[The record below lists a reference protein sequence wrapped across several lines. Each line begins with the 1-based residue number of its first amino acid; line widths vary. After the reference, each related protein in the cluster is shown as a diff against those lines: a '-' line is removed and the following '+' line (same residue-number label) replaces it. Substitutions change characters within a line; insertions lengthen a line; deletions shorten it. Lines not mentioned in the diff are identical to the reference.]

1 MGTYIGMG
9 MAAQY
14 AIPKRDLR
22 ENLVWNFV
30 GDVSEED
37 LQKELRTILP
47 ESLYGMSEDE
57 KCYYFLL
64 NGTVSVEDVISIYDE
79 FNNVVGYRK
88 EESIYIKEHR
98 DALMQ
103 MKTLGEVLKYASNR
117 KIKFWKL
124 CLVGYIYSE
133 CHLLF
138 GKMVRIPMYVDGVDF
153 YIGLSKTISES
164 ETESFDIFTDLL
176 KYRLKGF
183 KLADAMKVHLTE

>member
-1 MGTYIGMG
+1 MG

-14 AIPKRDLR
+14 AIPKKNLR
-22 ENLVWNFV
+22 ENLAWNFL

-57 KCYYFLL
+57 KGYYFSL
-64 NGTVSVEDVISIYDE
+64 NDTVSVEDVISIYDE
-79 FNNVVGYRK
+79 FNKVVGYRK
-88 EESIYIKEHR
+88 DDFIYIKEHR

-103 MKTLGEVLKYASNR
+103 MKTLGEVLKYASNS
-117 KIKFWKL
+117 KINFWKL
-124 CLVGYIYSE
+124 DLVGYLYSE
-133 CHLLF
+133 FHLLF
-138 GKMVRIPMYVDGVDF
+138 GRAVRIPMYVDGVDF
-153 YIGLSKTISES
+153 YIGQSKIISES
-164 ETESFDIFTDLL
+164 MTESFDIFTNLL